1 MKLCFEVL
9 ENLHFEKKI
18 QLFLSTKSLSKSLTT
33 YLTLHDILLTN
44 LIKNLNLENLFT
56 NYSEWMNYFRFCS
69 KWNLSLNKEENI
81 KEPLWNSIRNKILQA
96 STIILNLDT
105 MIFKKEIQLDI
116 FNYIKKKQSYYF
128 EIKKKLN
135 IGNCSEELIKKYFE
149 DIDYF
154 EKRKVWLNNFLELW
168 SSLILFDFSQI
179 PKNLTFNTLDEVLN
193 FQVINFNFSSYK

>member
-18 QLFLSTKSLSKSLTT
+18 QLFSSTKSLSKSLTT

-69 KWNLSLNKEENI
+69 KWNLSLNKEEKI

-154 EKRKVWLNNFLELW
+154 EKRKVWLNNFFELW

-179 PKNLTFNTLDEVLN
+179 PKNLTFTTLDEVLN